1 MVKSTHTFIMA
12 LVVGSIMMAS
22 CAKDAASGSSVQQFR
37 AEKDAA
43 FRDPRTTP
51 LSQQELK
58 DFSGLHYFAED
69 SAYVVEAQFVAITVP
84 DTVII
89 GTTHAEDKRTALR
102 AGRLLFTI
110 NNQACTLTAY
120 RFAGQDIP
128 GFFVP
133 FKDATSGMETYGAG
147 RYLDLQEQP
156 TNSTRYVLNFNNAY
170 NPYCAYNDA
179 YSCPLVPD
187 ENTLPVAILAGE
199 KTWQ

>member
-1 MVKSTHTFIMA
+1 MMV
-12 LVVGSIMMAS
+12 S
-22 CAKDAASGSSVQQFR
+22 CAKDPAPGSSVQQFR

-51 LSQQELK
+51 LSEKELER
-58 DFSGLHYFAED
+58 FSGLHYFAED
-69 SAYVVEAQFVAITVP
+69 SAYVVEARFVPHAVP

-89 GTTHAEDKRTALR
+89 GTTQAHDKRTALR
-102 AGRLLFTI
+102 AGRLFFTI
-110 NNQACTLTAY
+110 NNQACTLTAF
-120 RFAGQDIP
+120 RFADQEIP
-128 GFFVP
+128 GYFVP

-156 TNSTRYVLNFNNAY
+156 ATSTRYLLNFNNAY